1 MQGSASK
8 VSIPALLLCL
18 HSFQERI
25 MNANSKFLSSTAHVD
40 EAAVKPLPSS
50 RKVYVQG
57 SREDIQVPMR
67 EISQSDTPAS
77 FGAEPNP
84 PMFVY
89 DTSGPY
95 TDPRAAID
103 IRNGLN
109 PLRERWIEERAD
121 TELMAGPTSIYGR
134 TRLDDAKLAQMRF
147 NLHRKP
153 RRARPGMNV
162 SQMHYARKGIIT
174 PEMEFIAIR
183 ENQRR
188 DALPELITRQ
198 HAGENFGASLPK
210 QITAEFVRDEVARGR
225 AIIPANIN
233 HPEAE
238 PMIIGRNFLVKI
250 NANIG
255 NSALGSSI
263 QEEVEKMTWA
273 IRWGGDTVM
282 DLSTG
287 KHIHET
293 REWIVRNSPVPIGTV
308 PIYQALEKVDGKA
321 EELNWEIFKDTLIE
335 QAEQGVDYFTIHAGV
350 RLAYVPL
357 TAKRMTGIVSRGG
370 SILAKWCLAHHKENF
385 LYTHFEDI
393 CEIMKAYDVSF
404 SLGDG
409 LRPGSIYD
417 ANDEAQLGELRTL
430 GELTQVAWKH
440 DVQVMIEGPG
450 HVPMHLIKENM
461 DLQLKLCHE
470 APFYTLG
477 PLTTDIAP
485 GYDHITS
492 AIGAAMIGWYGTAML
507 CYVTPKE
514 HLGLPDKDDV
524 KDGIIAY
531 KIAAHAADLAKGH
544 PGAQM
549 RDNALSKARFE
560 FRWDD
565 QFNLGLDPDK
575 AKQFHDETL
584 PQEGAKLAHFC
595 SMCGPHF
602 CSMKITQDVR
612 DYAATLGVPEGEALQ
627 KGMTE
632 KAAEFVA
639 AGAEIYRK
647 A

>member
-1 MQGSASK
+1 MNATDKQLKNNIDEFKGDEAK
-8 VSIPALLLCL
+8 LDPLALK
-18 HSFQERI
+18 SF
-25 MNANSKFLSSTAHVD
+25 ANSK
-40 EAAVKPLPSS
+40 
-50 RKVYVQG
+50 KVYIQG
-57 SREDIQVPMR
+57 SSSNINVPFR
-67 EISQSDTPAS
+67 EITISDTPS
-77 FGAEPNP
+77 QFGAEKNAPVL
-84 PMFVY
+84 VY

-95 TDPRAAID
+95 TDPNYSID
-103 IRNGLN
+103 IRNGL
-109 PLRERWIEERAD
+109 PELRKNWIDARGD
-121 TELMAGPTSIYGR
+121 TLNLDGPTSVFGQKR
-134 TRLDDAKLAQMRF
+134 KFDPELEKMRF
-147 NLHRKP
+147 NLKRNP
-153 RRARPGMNV
+153 RRAKPGQNV
-162 SQMHYARKGIIT
+162 TQMHYARQGIIT

-188 DALPELITRQ
+188 EGITEFLQTQ
-198 HAGENFGASLPK
+198 HPGENYGAAIPK
-210 QITAEFVRDEVARGR
+210 SITPEFVREEVARGR
-225 AIIPANIN
+225 AIIPVNIN
-233 HPEAE
+233 HPESE

-263 QEEVEKMTWA
+263 SEEVEKMVWST
-273 IRWGGDTVM
+273 RWGGDTVM

-287 KHIHET
+287 KNIHET
-293 REWIVRNSPVPIGTV
+293 REWIIRNSPVPIGTV
-308 PIYQALEKVDGKA
+308 PIYQALEKVNGKA
-321 EELNWEIFKDTLIE
+321 EDLTWEIFKDTLIE

-350 RLAYVPL
+350 RLAYIPM

-370 SILAKWCLAHHKENF
+370 SIMAKWCLAHHEESF
-385 LYTHFEDI
+385 LYTHFEEI

-417 ANDEAQLGELRTL
+417 ANDEAQFAELKTL
-430 GELTQVAWKH
+430 GELTQIAWKH

-461 DLQLKLCHE
+461 EMQLKHCDE

-492 AIGAAMIGWYGTAML
+492 GIGAAMIGWFGCAML

-514 HLGLPDKDDV
+514 HLGLPDKEDV
-524 KDGIIAY
+524 REGIITY

-544 PGAQM
+544 PGAQI

-565 QFNLGLDPDK
+565 QFNLGLDPEK
-575 AKQFHDETL
+575 AKEFHDETL
-584 PQEGAKLAHFC
+584 PQEGAKQAHFC

-602 CSMKITQDVR
+602 CSMKISQDVR
-612 DYAATLGVPEGEALQ
+612 DYAAEKGISEEAALK
-627 KGMTE
+627 KGMEE
-632 KAAEFVA
+632 KSIEFVKK
-639 AGAEIYRK
+639 GSEVYHK
-647 A
+647 V

>member
-1 MQGSASK
+1 
-8 VSIPALLLCL
+8 
-18 HSFQERI
+18 
-25 MNANSKFLSSTAHVD
+25 
-40 EAAVKPLPSS
+40 
-50 RKVYVQG
+50 
-57 SREDIQVPMR
+57 
-67 EISQSDTPAS
+67 
-77 FGAEPNP
+77 
-84 PMFVY
+84 
-89 DTSGPY
+89 
-95 TDPRAAID
+95 
-103 IRNGLN
+103 
-109 PLRERWIEERAD
+109 
-121 TELMAGPTSIYGR
+121 
-134 TRLDDAKLAQMRF
+134 
-147 NLHRKP
+147 
-153 RRARPGMNV
+153 
-162 SQMHYARKGIIT
+162 
-174 PEMEFIAIR
+174 
-183 ENQRR
+183 
-188 DALPELITRQ
+188 
-198 HAGENFGASLPK
+198 
-210 QITAEFVRDEVARGR
+210 
-225 AIIPANIN
+225 
-233 HPEAE
+233 
-238 PMIIGRNFLVKI
+238 
-250 NANIG
+250 
-255 NSALGSSI
+255 
-263 QEEVEKMTWA
+263 
-273 IRWGGDTVM
+273 
-282 DLSTG
+282 
-287 KHIHET
+287 
-293 REWIVRNSPVPIGTV
+293 V

-321 EELNWEIFKDTLIE
+321 EELTWEIFRDTLIE

-370 SILAKWCLAHHKENF
+370 SILAKWCLAHHQENF
-385 LYTHFEDI
+385 LYTRFEEI

-409 LRPGSIYD
+409 LRPGSIHD
-417 ANDEAQLGELRTL
+417 ANDEAQLGELKTL

-544 PGAQM
+544 PGAQV

-612 DYAATLGVPEGEALQ
+612 DYAASQGVSESEALQ
-627 KGMTE
+627 EGMTE
-632 KAAEFVA
+632 KAAEFVD
-639 AGAEIYRK
+639 AGAEIYRR